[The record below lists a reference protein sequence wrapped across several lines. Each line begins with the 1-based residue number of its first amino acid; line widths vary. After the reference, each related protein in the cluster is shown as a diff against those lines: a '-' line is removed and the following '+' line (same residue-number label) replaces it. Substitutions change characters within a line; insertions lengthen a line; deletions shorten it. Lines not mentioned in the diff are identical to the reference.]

1 MKLKSLIA
9 TICIGTLIN
18 VNAQIS
24 NVNDATGSPIRV
36 GSYDKIEGS
45 PYINDGNW
53 SDGTIITQTDKFLT
67 NVKIRYNAFE
77 DELQYL
83 NKGEPFYY
91 ANQDLKSFEFSLA
104 DKLGNIE
111 RFYFENGFEYADEIS
126 KKNFVRVLYNGQT
139 VKILEKIEARKQRM
153 TPASYGE
160 SDYDKFILTS
170 NQYVWRKGEIS
181 ELKLKKAKI
190 LKEFP
195 SVKDQLSSYFKENI
209 LDLSNPKDVKD
220 LFSYIDE
227 LLQ

>member
-1 MKLKSLIA
+1 MRLKSLIT
-9 TICIGTLIN
+9 TICIGVFFNL
-18 VNAQIS
+18 NAQIS
-24 NVNDATGSPIRV
+24 NVNDATGNPIRV

-53 SDGTIITQTDKFLT
+53 SDGIIITQTDKFLT

-104 DKLGNIE
+104 DKLGNVE
-111 RFYFENGFEYADEIS
+111 RFYFENGFEYPGEIN
-126 KKNFVRVLYNGQT
+126 KKNFVRVLYNGKK
-139 VKILEKIEARKQRM
+139 VKILEKITAVKQKM

-160 SDYDKFILTS
+160 SDYDKFILIS
-170 NQYVWRKGEIS
+170 DQYVWRDGKLS
-181 ELKLKKAKI
+181 ELKLKKGKI
-190 LKEFP
+190 LKEFA
-195 SVKDQLSSYFKENI
+195 SVKDQVSSYFKENT